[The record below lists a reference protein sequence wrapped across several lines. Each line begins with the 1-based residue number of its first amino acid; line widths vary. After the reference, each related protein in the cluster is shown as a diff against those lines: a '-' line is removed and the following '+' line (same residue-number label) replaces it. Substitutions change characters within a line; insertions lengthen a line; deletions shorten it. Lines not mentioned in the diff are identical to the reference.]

1 MMTNNVRQP
10 MEKPD
15 LTRLRTELLG
25 LFEYIK
31 RVRQEI
37 AAINQPPIMDNRLGN
52 MNEQLDAIVKAT
64 EEATHTIM
72 EATEKN
78 EGLLVKLRGD
88 IKNGGKEAILNQMSE
103 NNMSIFEACS
113 FQDITGQ
120 RVTKLVK
127 SVTYVDARVRALIDI
142 WGKSELEK
150 IVVTPERDRT
160 ADEKLLNGPALEG
173 QGVSQDEIDK
183 LFD

>member
-1 MMTNNVRQP
+1 MANQVQKP

-15 LTRLRTELLG
+15 LNSLRGELLG

-37 AAINQPPIMDNRLGN
+37 AAINQPPIADNKLGN

-64 EEATHTIM
+64 EDATHIIM

-78 EGLLVKLRGD
+78 EGLLSKLRGEKD
-88 IKNGGKEAILNQMSE
+88 NGGKEAILDQMSE

-113 FQDITGQ
+113 FQDVTGQ
-120 RVTKLVK
+120 RVTKVVK

-150 IVVTPERDRT
+150 IVVTPARERT
-160 ADEKLLNGPALEG
+160 EDEKLLNGPALEG